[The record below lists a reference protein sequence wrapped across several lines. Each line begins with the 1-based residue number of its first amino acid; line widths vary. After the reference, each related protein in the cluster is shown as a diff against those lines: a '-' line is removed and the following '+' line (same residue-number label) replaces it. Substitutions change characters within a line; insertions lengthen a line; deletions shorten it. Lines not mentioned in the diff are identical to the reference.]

1 MRIRCSGSRS
11 PQTMLKG
18 HAQPGLLEHA
28 LRAQGVQAACTTA
41 TGPAGIV
48 NAAPAPHLT
57 VNSAG
62 GRDVIYRW
70 FCDRCPHRQQAEI
83 H

>member
-1 MRIRCSGSRS
+1 
-11 PQTMLKG
+11 MLKG
-18 HAQPGLLEHA
+18 HAQPGLLERD
-28 LRAQGVQAACTTA
+28 LRAQGAQAESTTA

-62 GRDVIYRW
+62 VK
-70 FCDRCPHRQQAEI
+70 RCHI
-83 H
+83 SMVS